1 MLTEAGCRARQA
13 RFLARLEALGVDGA
27 LISAPRDIHYFT
39 GVLPELPIHPYPSL
53 LFLGPGRPSW
63 LLTGLADG
71 EPVVDE
77 RRVYPI
83 NLLYTLNP
91 DHHRRAGEALA
102 DLLKRSPLPRG
113 LGYQR
118 EALPRSLAAVVEAT
132 GPTHWVEVDET
143 LQEQQLRKDPDEV
156 ECIARAVRA
165 TLAGYSRAQQVI
177 APRVSELVVMT
188 ECQAAAQR
196 HSGEVHYYNGDFRSG
211 QFGGFA
217 RPRAIQAGELYI
229 IDAWSDLGGY
239 WCDMARTWVVGGP
252 PSDLQASVYEHIARI
267 LRAVPEMARP
277 GRDTSEFWRELD
289 ARVREHPFLADVGM
303 KDHGGHGV
311 GARVHEMPD
320 LNRDRGG
327 VFEVGNVFTCEPA
340 AYHPDLNFGVRLEDV
355 FVLRETGAEPLVPYP
370 LSLVPDPACP
380 VP

>member
-1 MLTEAGCRARQA
+1 MLTPVGCRARQE
-13 RFLARLEALGVDGA
+13 RFLARLEALGLRAA

-53 LFLGPGRPSW
+53 LCLVPGGRSW
-63 LLTGLADG
+63 LLTGLGEG

-77 RRVYPI
+77 RVTYPI
-83 NLLYTLNP
+83 NVLYTLNP
-91 DHHRRAGEALA
+91 DNHRRAAALLA
-102 DLLKRSPLPRG
+102 DRLRGARLPSP
-113 LGYQR
+113 LGYQA
-118 EALPRSLAAVVEAT
+118 EALPHSLAAVVEAAGGVT
-132 GPTHWVEVDET
+132 WVEIDAA
-143 LQEQQLRKDPDEV
+143 LQEQQLRKDPDEI
-156 ECIARAVRA
+156 ECIRRAVRA

-177 APRVSELVVMT
+177 APGVSELEVMT

-196 HSGEVHYYNGDFRSG
+196 FSGEVHYYNGDFRSG

-217 RPRAIQAGELYI
+217 RPRAIEAGELYI

-239 WCDMARTWVVGGP
+239 WCDMARTWAVGGRP
-252 PSDLQASVYEHIARI
+252 TDLQASVYEHIAGI

-277 GRDTSEFWRELD
+277 GRNTTEFWWELD
-289 ARVREHPFLADVGM
+289 ERVREHPFLADLGM
-303 KDHGGHGV
+303 KDHGGHGI

-320 LNRDRGG
+320 LNRDREGI
-327 VFEVGNVFTCEPA
+327 FEVGNVFTCEPA
-340 AYHPDLNFGVRLEDV
+340 AYHPDLRFGVRLEDV

-370 LSLVPDPACP
+370 LSVVQDPACP